1 MVAAISTPLN
11 SKRTQTPTRPP
22 LLPSES
28 DNALAPPRRSKSREV
43 TSRYM
48 SSSSSSSSSLSSFSV
63 SKRCVSPQITRTMNS
78 TPSMIRH
85 TTPLLKRSQSVG
97 RKRLGTPRFN
107 SNNNDNNNS
116 LCASAGN
123 GNVLC
128 GGGATQKVLFTSTRS
143 LSVSF
148 QGESFSIQVSKAKPA
163 PSPSVSSLRKCTPE
177 RKKTSTTPCRNGGSD
192 QQPWPGKIPAG
203 NCMNRNSDCGGDSA
217 RKIVRSLQNSI
228 ADVRASI
235 ERNKDGGSEVNASDN
250 ESLSSSSSS
259 EFGGGSC
266 GGRSHASV
274 VPARFWKETN
284 TRSRRQTENPSSP
297 SSKNG
302 GKGNKPAIV
311 IPPKLFGP
319 KKLQLDCP
327 VLSPRGIVNSRG
339 LIACSPIGSTIRPP
353 SPSKLPTPWSPSRGI
368 SPSQSKSGVA
378 SSLSNRFGNEPSVLS
393 FAVDVSRGKIWESR
407 ITDAHLLR
415 LAYNRLLQWRFVNA
429 RADAALSVQTL
440 NAEKSL
446 YDAWLATSKLRESVR
461 TKRTEL
467 QMLKQQFKLIS
478 ILKEQMIHLEDWA
491 CLDLVYSSSLS
502 GAIEGLKASTLRL
515 PIVGGA
521 KADVLNVKD
530 AICSAMDV
538 MQAMASSICL
548 LLPKVGHINSL
559 VTEVTNLNA
568 KERALLK
575 DCRDLLS
582 IVIAMQVKECSLRT
596 HISQVKCLSQN
607 PTMKTSK

>member
-11 SKRTQTPTRPP
+11 KKRTATPTRPP

-28 DNALAPPRRSKSREV
+28 DNALAPPRGSKSREV

-48 SSSSSSSSSLSSFSV
+48 SSSSSSSFSV
-63 SKRCVSPQITRTMNS
+63 SKRCVSPQITRTVNS

-85 TTPLLKRSQSVG
+85 ATPLLKRSQSVG
-97 RKRLGTPRFN
+97 RKRIGTPRFN
-107 SNNNDNNNS
+107 SNNNDNNNNNNNS
-116 LCASAGN
+116 LCAGAGN
-123 GNVLC
+123 GNVPC
-128 GGGATQKVLFTSTRS
+128 GGATQKVLFTSTRS

-163 PSPSVSSLRKCTPE
+163 PSPTVSSLRKCTPE
-177 RKKTSTTPCRNGGSD
+177 RRKTTTTPSRNGGSD
-192 QQPWPGKIPAG
+192 QQPWPGKIPVV

-228 ADVRASI
+228 ADVRGSI

-259 EFGGGSC
+259 EFCGGGC
-266 GGRSHASV
+266 GGRSHATV
-274 VPARFWKETN
+274 VPARFWQEAN
-284 TRSRRQTENPSSP
+284 ARSRRQTENPSSP
-297 SSKNG
+297 SSRNG
-302 GKGNKPAIV
+302 GNGNKPAIIV
-311 IPPKLFGP
+311 PPKLFGP
-319 KKLQLDCP
+319 KKLQVDCP

-339 LIACSPIGSTIRPP
+339 LVACSPIGSTIRPS
-353 SPSKLPTPWSPSRGI
+353 SPIKLATPWSPSRGI
-368 SPSQSKSGVA
+368 SPSQSRTGVT

-429 RADAALSVQTL
+429 RADATLSVQTL

-446 YDAWLATSKLRESVR
+446 YDVWLAASKLRESVR
-461 TKRTEL
+461 AKRTEL

-478 ILKEQMIHLEDWA
+478 ILKEQMIYLEDWA

-559 VTEVTNLNA
+559 VIEVANLNA
-568 KERALLK
+568 KERVLLEN
-575 DCRDLLS
+575 CRDLLS
-582 IVIAMQVKECSLRT
+582 IVTAMQVRIILD
-596 HISQVKCLSQN
+596 I
-607 PTMKTSK
+607 

>member
-11 SKRTQTPTRPP
+11 QKRTPTPTRPP

-43 TSRYM
+43 SSRYM
-48 SSSSSSSSSLSSFSV
+48 SSSSSSSSSSFSV
-63 SKRCVSPQITRTMNS
+63 SKRCVSPQITRTVNS

-85 TTPLLKRSQSVG
+85 ATPLLKRSQSVG
-97 RKRLGTPRFN
+97 RKRIGTPRFN
-107 SNNNDNNNS
+107 SNA
-116 LCASAGN
+116 LCAGAGN
-123 GNVLC
+123 ANVPC
-128 GGGATQKVLFTSTRS
+128 GGATQKVLFTSTRS

-148 QGESFSIQVSKAKPA
+148 QCESFSIQVSKTKPA
-163 PSPSVSSLRKCTPE
+163 PSPAVSSLRKCTPE
-177 RKKTSTTPCRNGGSD
+177 RRKTTTTPCRNGGSD
-192 QQPWPGKIPAG
+192 QQPWPGKIPVG

-228 ADVRASI
+228 ADVRGSI

-259 EFGGGSC
+259 EFGGGGG

-274 VPARFWKETN
+274 VPGRFWQEAN
-284 TRSRRQTENPSSP
+284 TQSRRQKENPSSP
-297 SSKNG
+297 SSRNG
-302 GKGNKPAIV
+302 GNGNKPAIIV
-311 IPPKLFGP
+311 PSKLFGP
-319 KKLQLDCP
+319 KKVQVDCP

-339 LIACSPIGSTIRPP
+339 LVVCSPIGSMIRPP
-353 SPSKLPTPWSPSRGI
+353 SPSKLTTPWSPSRGI
-368 SPSQSKSGVA
+368 SPSQSRTGLA
-378 SSLSNRFGNEPSVLS
+378 TSLSNRLSNEPSVLS

-429 RADAALSVQTL
+429 RADSALSVQTL

-446 YDAWLATSKLRESVR
+446 YDVWLATSNLRESVR
-461 TKRTEL
+461 AKRTEL
-467 QMLKQQFKLIS
+467 QTLKQQFKLIS
-478 ILKEQMIHLEDWA
+478 ILKEQMIYLEDWA
-491 CLDLVYSSSLS
+491 CLDLVYSGSLS

-521 KADVLNVKD
+521 KADLLNVKD
-530 AICSAMDV
+530 TICSAMDV
-538 MQAMASSICL
+538 MQAMASSICV
-548 LLPKVGHINSL
+548 LLPKVGHMNSL
-559 VTEVTNLNA
+559 VTEVANLNA

-575 DCRDLLS
+575 DCRDLLTN
-582 IVIAMQVKECSLRT
+582 ITAMQVKECSLRT
-596 HISQVKCLSQN
+596 HVSQITSECLSQN
-607 PTMKTSK
+607 STMKTSK